1 MEVHRQLVAAIENFD
16 AWDRPWEFYASVSSL
31 LRPDAR
37 SELEQIWAIATDSV
51 GWSTC
56 EDLAQ
61 GCSLAE
67 VRLANGFPW
76 LSAKARK
83 QLGNGAAYQWR

>member
-1 MEVHRQLVAAIENFD
+1 MEVHRQLVAVIEDFD
-16 AWDRPWEFYASVSSL
+16 AWDRPWEFYASVSAL
-31 LRPDAR
+31 VRPGAR
-37 SELEQIWAIATDSV
+37 YELEQVWAVATDSAA
-51 GWSTC
+51 WSTC
-56 EDLAQ
+56 EDLSQ

-67 VRLANGFPW
+67 VRLANSFPW